1 MPVLWWQTQA
11 EHYLTARSSDVDTP
25 IFSQTIEKQRKAL
38 IEGRLSSV
46 ELVTLYL
53 ARIDRFNTKLNAFA
67 AVFAEE
73 ALQAATEADDARA
86 SGKSTGVL
94 DGIPIGL
101 KDIIEY
107 EDHPTSWGSRA
118 LDGRQSSM
126 SATVVQKLQQ
136 AGAIIIGKTQSVE
149 FALGGWGTN
158 QYLGTP
164 WNPWDLETHR
174 VPGGSSS
181 GSGVA
186 VAAGLTS
193 AALGTDTGG
202 SVRLPSAF
210 CGLVGLKPTFGRIS
224 NHGVMPLSHTLDTVG
239 PLARSVGD
247 AALIYDVLQGPDTN
261 HIDTLYQPLDNAHIE
276 LKEDLTDFCLAALP
290 DEERRACSDD
300 VNRAYDRALTHADD
314 LGATI
319 ITRGLPHSFETYRN
333 LSNVVISAEGY
344 AHAAEL
350 VDQSGL
356 QIGNATL
363 QRVLPG
369 KTCSARD
376 YLNAMMQFKHWRTEF
391 KASMRGIDA
400 LLTPTTTGP
409 AIPVVDVDEQLLPA
423 HYTRATNVLGLCG
436 LAIPNGLSEEGL
448 PLSLCLHGHPYTEST
463 ILRIGW
469 SLEQQ
474 FKELAPSLPGLD

>member
-1 MPVLWWQTQA
+1 MD
-11 EHYLTARSSDVDTP
+11 EH
-25 IFSQTIEKQRKAL
+25 IFFQTIQEQRKSL
-38 IEGRLSSV
+38 VEGRLSSV
-46 ELVTLYL
+46 ELVELYL
-53 ARIDRFNTKLNAFA
+53 ARIDRYNSKLNAFV

-73 ALQAATEADDARA
+73 ALQAAKEADDAMARGYA
-86 SGKSTGVL
+86 TGL
-94 DGIPIGL
+94 LHGIPIGL

-107 EDHPTSWGSRA
+107 EDHPATWGSQA
-118 LDGRQSSM
+118 LGNRLSPM
-126 SATVVQKLQQ
+126 SATVVAKLRD

-164 WNPWDLETHR
+164 WNPWDLQTHR

-239 PLARSVGD
+239 PLARSVAD
-247 AALIYDVLQGPDTN
+247 AALIYDILRGPDTN
-261 HIDTLYQPLDNAHIE
+261 HIDTLYQPLDNPHI
-276 LKEDLTDFCLAALP
+276 LKEDLTDICLAALP

-300 VNRAYDRALTHADD
+300 VNHAYDRALKHAEN

-350 VDQSGL
+350 VNQTDL
-356 QIGNATL
+356 PIGDATL
-363 QRVLPG
+363 QRLLPG
-369 KTCSARD
+369 KTCSAKD

-391 KASMRGIDA
+391 NVHMRGVDA

-423 HYTRATNVLGLCG
+423 HYTRATNVLGLCS

-448 PLSLCLHGHPYTEST
+448 PLSLCIHGHPYTEST
-463 ILRIGW
+463 ILSIGW
-469 SLEQQ
+469 SLERQ
-474 FKELAPSLPGLD
+474 FKELVPSPPNLD

>member
-1 MPVLWWQTQA
+1 MG
-11 EHYLTARSSDVDTP
+11 SP
-25 IFSQTIEKQRKAL
+25 IFSQTIQTQRNA
-38 IEGRLSSV
+38 IVEGHLSSV
-46 ELVTLYL
+46 DLVTLYL

-86 SGKSTGVL
+86 SGNSTGVL

-107 EDHPTSWGSRA
+107 EGHPTSWGSKA

-126 SATVVQKLQQ
+126 SATVARKLQQ

-261 HIDTLYQPLDNAHIE
+261 HVDTLYQPLDNPHIE
-276 LKEDLTDFCLAALP
+276 PKEDLTDFCLAALP

-300 VNRAYDRALTHADD
+300 VNRAYDRALKHADD

-319 ITRGLPHSFETYRN
+319 ITQGLPHSFETYRN

-350 VDQSGL
+350 VEQTGL
-356 QIGNATL
+356 QIGDTTL
-363 QRVLPG
+363 QRLLPG

-400 LLTPTTTGP
+400 LLTPTTTEP

-423 HYTRATNVLGLCG
+423 HYTRATNVLGLCS
-436 LAIPNGLSEEGL
+436 LAIPNGLSEKGL
-448 PLSLCLHGHPYTEST
+448 PLSLCLHGHPYAEAT

-474 FKELAPSLPGLD
+474 FKQLAPSLPGLD

>member
-1 MPVLWWQTQA
+1 MD
-11 EHYLTARSSDVDTP
+11 EH
-25 IFSQTIEKQRKAL
+25 IFFQTIQEQRKSL
-38 IEGRLSSV
+38 VEGRLSSV
-46 ELVTLYL
+46 ELVELYL
-53 ARIDRFNTKLNAFA
+53 ARIDRYNPKLNAFV

-73 ALQAATEADDARA
+73 ALQAAKKADDARA
-86 SGKSTGVL
+86 RGYATGL
-94 DGIPIGL
+94 LHGIPIGL

-107 EDHPTSWGSRA
+107 EDHPATWGSQA
-118 LDGRQSSM
+118 LGNRLSPM
-126 SATVVQKLQQ
+126 SATVVAKLRD

-164 WNPWDLETHR
+164 WNPWDLQTHR

-224 NHGVMPLSHTLDTVG
+224 NYGVMPLSHTLDTVG
-239 PLARSVGD
+239 PLTRSVAD
-247 AALIYDVLQGPDTN
+247 AALLYDVLRGPDAK
-261 HIDTLYQPLDNAHIE
+261 HIPTLYQPLDNSHTE
-276 LKEDLTDFCLAALP
+276 LKDGLAGIRLAALP
-290 DEERRACSDD
+290 DEERRVCSDD
-300 VNRAYDRALTHADD
+300 VNQAYDHALKHAKD

-319 ITRGLPHSFETYRN
+319 VTRGLPHTFETYRD

-350 VDQSGL
+350 VDQTEL
-356 QIGNATL
+356 PIGDATL
-363 QRVLPG
+363 QRIRPG

-376 YLNAMMQFKHWRTEF
+376 YLNARKQFINWQAEF
-391 KASMRGIDA
+391 IAHMAGIDA
-400 LLTPTTTGP
+400 LLTPTTTGA

-423 HYTRATNVLGLCG
+423 HYTRATNVLGLCS
-436 LAIPNGLSEEGL
+436 LAIPNGLSDEGL
-448 PLSLCLHGHPYTEST
+448 PLSLCMHGHPYTEST
-463 ILRIGW
+463 ILRIGL

-474 FKELAPSLPGLD
+474 FKGLVTSPPDLD

>member
-1 MPVLWWQTQA
+1 VG
-11 EHYLTARSSDVDTP
+11 SP
-25 IFSQTIEKQRKAL
+25 IFSQTIQTQRNA
-38 IEGRLSSV
+38 IVEGHLSSV
-46 ELVTLYL
+46 DLVTLYL

-86 SGKSTGVL
+86 SGNSTGVL

-118 LDGRQSSM
+118 LNGRRSSM
-126 SATVVQKLQQ
+126 SATVVQKLRQ

-181 GSGVA
+181 GSAVA

-239 PLARSVGD
+239 PLARSVAD
-247 AALIYDVLQGPDTN
+247 AALIYDILRGPDTN
-261 HIDTLYQPLDNAHIE
+261 HIDTLYQPLDNPHIE
-276 LKEDLTDFCLAALP
+276 LKEDLTDICLAALP

-300 VNRAYDRALTHADD
+300 VNHAYDRALKHADN

-350 VDQSGL
+350 ADQAGL
-356 QIGNATL
+356 PIGDATL
-363 QRVLPG
+363 QRILPG

-391 KASMRGIDA
+391 KAHMRGVDA

-423 HYTRATNVLGLCG
+423 HYTRATNVLGLCS

-448 PLSLCLHGHPYTEST
+448 PLSLCIHGHPYTEST
-463 ILRIGW
+463 ILSIGS

-474 FKELAPSLPGLD
+474 FKGLVPSLPDLG

>member
-1 MPVLWWQTQA
+1 M
-11 EHYLTARSSDVDTP
+11 DTSV
-25 IFSQTIEKQRKAL
+25 FSRTIQEQRKAL
-38 IEGRLSSV
+38 VEDRLSSV
-46 ELVTLYL
+46 ELVALYL

-73 ALQAATEADDARA
+73 ALRAAAEADEARA
-86 SGKSTGVL
+86 LGKSTGVL
-94 DGIPIGL
+94 EGIPFGL

-107 EDHPTSWGSRA
+107 QDHPASWGSRA
-118 LDGRQSSM
+118 LEGRRSPM
-126 SATVVQKLQQ
+126 SATVVQKLQD

-158 QYLGTP
+158 QYLGAP

-186 VAAGLTS
+186 VAAGLIS

-239 PLARSVGD
+239 PLARSVAD
-247 AALIYDVLQGPDTN
+247 AALIYDVLQGPDPN
-261 HIDTLYQPLDNAHIE
+261 HTDTLYQPPDNSPLE
-276 LKEDLTDFCLAALP
+276 LKEDLAGFCLAALP
-290 DEERRACSDD
+290 DEERRVCSDD
-300 VNRAYDRALTHADD
+300 VNHAYDRTLKHAED

-319 ITRGLPHSFETYRN
+319 IIQGLPHSFETYRN

-350 VDQSGL
+350 VDQTDL
-356 QIGNATL
+356 PIGDATL
-363 QRVLPG
+363 QRILPG

-376 YLNAMMQFKHWRTEF
+376 YLNAMMQFQQWRAEF
-391 KASMRGIDA
+391 KAQMAGIDA

-423 HYTRATNVLGLCG
+423 HYTRATNVLGLCA
-436 LAIPNGLSEEGL
+436 LAIPNGLSKEGL
-448 PLSLCLHGHPYTEST
+448 PLSLCVHGHPYTEST

-474 FKELAPSLPGLD
+474 FKALVPSPPGLG

>member
-1 MPVLWWQTQA
+1 MD
-11 EHYLTARSSDVDTP
+11 EHT
-25 IFSQTIEKQRKAL
+25 FFQTIQEQRKSL
-38 IEGRLSSV
+38 VEGRLSSV
-46 ELVTLYL
+46 ELVELYL
-53 ARIDRFNTKLNAFA
+53 ARIDRYNSKLNAFV

-73 ALQAATEADDARA
+73 ALQAAKEADDARTRGYA
-86 SGKSTGVL
+86 TGL
-94 DGIPIGL
+94 LHGIPIGL

-107 EDHPTSWGSRA
+107 EDHPATWGSRA
-118 LDGRQSSM
+118 LGNRLSPM
-126 SATVVQKLQQ
+126 SATVVAKLRD

-164 WNPWDLETHR
+164 WNPWELQTHR

-239 PLARSVGD
+239 PLARSVAD
-247 AALIYDVLQGPDTN
+247 AALIYDILRGPDTN
-261 HIDTLYQPLDNAHIE
+261 HIDTLYQPPNSPHI
-276 LKEDLTDFCLAALP
+276 LKDDLTDICLAALP

-300 VNRAYDRALTHADD
+300 VNHAYDRALKHADN

-350 VDQSGL
+350 VNQ
-356 QIGNATL
+356 
-363 QRVLPG
+363 
-369 KTCSARD
+369 TCLLYTSPSPRD
-376 YLNAMMQFKHWRTEF
+376 
-391 KASMRGIDA
+391 
-400 LLTPTTTGP
+400 
-409 AIPVVDVDEQLLPA
+409 
-423 HYTRATNVLGLCG
+423 
-436 LAIPNGLSEEGL
+436 LS
-448 PLSLCLHGHPYTEST
+448 T
-463 ILRIGW
+463 
-469 SLEQQ
+469 
-474 FKELAPSLPGLD
+474 

>member
-1 MPVLWWQTQA
+1 
-11 EHYLTARSSDVDTP
+11 
-25 IFSQTIEKQRKAL
+25 
-38 IEGRLSSV
+38 
-46 ELVTLYL
+46 
-53 ARIDRFNTKLNAFA
+53 
-67 AVFAEE
+67 
-73 ALQAATEADDARA
+73 
-86 SGKSTGVL
+86 
-94 DGIPIGL
+94 
-101 KDIIEY
+101 
-107 EDHPTSWGSRA
+107 
-118 LDGRQSSM
+118 M
-126 SATVVQKLQQ
+126 SATVVQKLQD

-158 QYLGTP
+158 QYLGAP

-186 VAAGLTS
+186 VAAGLIS

-239 PLARSVGD
+239 PLARSVAD
-247 AALIYDVLQGPDTN
+247 AALIYDVLQGPDPN
-261 HIDTLYQPLDNAHIE
+261 HTDTLYQPPDNSPLE
-276 LKEDLTDFCLAALP
+276 LKEDLAGFCLAALP
-290 DEERRACSDD
+290 DEERRVCSDD
-300 VNRAYDRALTHADD
+300 VNHAYDRTLKHAED

-319 ITRGLPHSFETYRN
+319 IIQGLPHSFETYRN

-350 VDQSGL
+350 VDQTDL
-356 QIGNATL
+356 PIGDATL
-363 QRVLPG
+363 QRILPG

-376 YLNAMMQFKHWRTEF
+376 YLNAMMQFQHWRAEF
-391 KASMRGIDA
+391 KAQMAGIDA

-423 HYTRATNVLGLCG
+423 HYTRATNVLGLCA
-436 LAIPNGLSEEGL
+436 LAIPNGLSKEGL
-448 PLSLCLHGHPYTEST
+448 PLSLCVHGHPYTEST

-474 FKELAPSLPGLD
+474 FKALVPSPPGLG

>member
-1 MPVLWWQTQA
+1 MD
-11 EHYLTARSSDVDTP
+11 EH
-25 IFSQTIEKQRKAL
+25 IFFQTIQEQRKSL
-38 IEGRLSSV
+38 VEGRLSSV
-46 ELVTLYL
+46 ELVELYL
-53 ARIDRFNTKLNAFA
+53 ARIDRFNSKLNAFV

-73 ALQAATEADDARA
+73 ALQAAKEADDARA
-86 SGKSTGVL
+86 RGYATGL
-94 DGIPIGL
+94 LHGIPIGL

-107 EDHPTSWGSRA
+107 EDHPATWGSRA
-118 LDGRQSSM
+118 LGNRLSPM
-126 SATVVQKLQQ
+126 SATVVAKLRD

-164 WNPWDLETHR
+164 WNPWDLQTHR

-239 PLARSVGD
+239 PLARSVAD
-247 AALIYDVLQGPDTN
+247 AALIYDILRGPDTN
-261 HIDTLYQPLDNAHIE
+261 HIDTLYQPLDNPHIE
-276 LKEDLTDFCLAALP
+276 LKEDLTDICLAALP

-300 VNRAYDRALTHADD
+300 VNHAYDRALKHADD

-319 ITRGLPHSFETYRN
+319 ITQGLPHSFETYRN

-350 VDQSGL
+350 VDQTDL
-356 QIGNATL
+356 PIGDATR
-363 QRVLPG
+363 QRILPG
-369 KTCSARD
+369 KTCSAKN
-376 YLNAMMQFKHWRTEF
+376 YLNAMIQFGHWRAEF
-391 KASMRGIDA
+391 KVHMEGIDA

-409 AIPVVDVDEQLLPA
+409 AIPVADVDEQVLPA
-423 HYTRATNVLGLCG
+423 HYTRATNVLGLCA
-436 LAIPNGLSEEGL
+436 LSIPNGLSEEGL
-448 PLSLCLHGHPYTEST
+448 PLSLCIQGHPYTEST
-463 ILRIGW
+463 VLKIGW
-469 SLEQQ
+469 SLEQK
-474 FKELAPSLPGLD
+474 FKALLPLPRGLD

>member
-1 MPVLWWQTQA
+1 M
-11 EHYLTARSSDVDTP
+11 ETA
-25 IFSQTIEKQRKAL
+25 IFSQTIEQQRKAL

-46 ELVTLYL
+46 KLVTLYL

-73 ALQAATEADDARA
+73 ALQAATKADDARA

-107 EDHPTSWGSRA
+107 DDHPTSWGSRA

-126 SATVVQKLQQ
+126 SATVARKLQQ

-247 AALIYDVLQGPDTN
+247 AALI
-261 HIDTLYQPLDNAHIE
+261 
-276 LKEDLTDFCLAALP
+276 
-290 DEERRACSDD
+290 
-300 VNRAYDRALTHADD
+300 
-314 LGATI
+314 
-319 ITRGLPHSFETYRN
+319 
-333 LSNVVISAEGY
+333 
-344 AHAAEL
+344 
-350 VDQSGL
+350 
-356 QIGNATL
+356 
-363 QRVLPG
+363 
-369 KTCSARD
+369 
-376 YLNAMMQFKHWRTEF
+376 
-391 KASMRGIDA
+391 
-400 LLTPTTTGP
+400 
-409 AIPVVDVDEQLLPA
+409 
-423 HYTRATNVLGLCG
+423 
-436 LAIPNGLSEEGL
+436 
-448 PLSLCLHGHPYTEST
+448 LSLIH
-463 ILRIGW
+463 I
-469 SLEQQ
+469 
-474 FKELAPSLPGLD
+474 

>member
-1 MPVLWWQTQA
+1 M
-11 EHYLTARSSDVDTP
+11 ETA
-25 IFSQTIEKQRKAL
+25 IFSQTIEQQRKAL

-46 ELVTLYL
+46 KLVTLYL

-181 GSGVA
+181 GSAVA

-239 PLARSVGD
+239 PLARSVAD
-247 AALIYDVLQGPDTN
+247 AALIYDVLRGPDTN
-261 HIDTLYQPLDNAHIE
+261 HIDTLYQPFDNPDIE
-276 LKEDLTDFCLAALP
+276 LKEDLTGICLATLP
-290 DEERRACSDD
+290 DEERKACSDD
-300 VNRAYDRALTHADD
+300 VNHAYDRALKHADD

-350 VDQSGL
+350 VDQTGL

-376 YLNAMMQFKHWRTEF
+376 YLNAMMRFKHWRTEF
-391 KASMRGIDA
+391 KASMRGINA

-423 HYTRATNVLGLCG
+423 HYTRATNVLGLCS
-436 LAIPNGLSEEGL
+436 LAIPNGLSEKGL
-448 PLSLCLHGHPYTEST
+448 PLSLCLHGHPYAEAT

-474 FKELAPSLPGLD
+474 FKQLAPSLPGLD

>member
-1 MPVLWWQTQA
+1 MD
-11 EHYLTARSSDVDTP
+11 EHT
-25 IFSQTIEKQRKAL
+25 FFQTIQEQRKSL
-38 IEGRLSSV
+38 VEGRLSSV
-46 ELVTLYL
+46 ELVELYL
-53 ARIDRFNTKLNAFA
+53 ARIDRYNSKLNAFV
-67 AVFAEE
+67 AVFSEE
-73 ALQAATEADDARA
+73 ALQAAKEADDARA
-86 SGKSTGVL
+86 RGYATGL
-94 DGIPIGL
+94 LHGIPIGL

-107 EDHPTSWGSRA
+107 EDHPATWGSRA
-118 LDGRQSSM
+118 LGNRLSPM
-126 SATVVQKLQQ
+126 SATVVAKLRD

-164 WNPWDLETHR
+164 WNPWDLQTHR

-210 CGLVGLKPTFGRIS
+210 CRLVGLKPTFGRIS

-239 PLARSVGD
+239 PLARSVAD
-247 AALIYDVLQGPDTN
+247 AALIYDILRGPDTN
-261 HIDTLYQPLDNAHIE
+261 HIDTLYQPLDNPHI
-276 LKEDLTDFCLAALP
+276 LKEDLTDICLAALP

-300 VNRAYDRALTHADD
+300 VNHAYDRALKHANH

-350 VDQSGL
+350 VGQTEL
-356 QIGNATL
+356 PIGDATL
-363 QRVLPG
+363 QRLLPG

-376 YLNAMMQFKHWRTEF
+376 YLNAMIQFKHWRTEF
-391 KASMRGIDA
+391 NTHMRGVDA

-409 AIPVVDVDEQLLPA
+409 AIPVIDVDEQLLPA
-423 HYTRATNVLGLCG
+423 HYTRATNVLGLCS

-448 PLSLCLHGHPYTEST
+448 PLSLCIHGHPYTEST
-463 ILRIGW
+463 ILSIGW

-474 FKELAPSLPGLD
+474 FKELVPSPPDLD

>member
-1 MPVLWWQTQA
+1 MDA
-11 EHYLTARSSDVDTP
+11 H
-25 IFSQTIEKQRKAL
+25 IFFQTIQEQRKAL
-38 IEGRLSSV
+38 VEGRLSSV
-46 ELVTLYL
+46 ELVALYL
-53 ARIDRFNTKLNAFA
+53 ARIDRYNSKLNAFA

-73 ALQAATEADDARA
+73 ALQAAKEADDARA
-86 SGKSTGVL
+86 RGNSTGL
-94 DGIPIGL
+94 LEGIPIGL

-107 EDHPTSWGSRA
+107 QDHPASWGSRV
-118 LDGRQSSM
+118 LDGRQSPM
-126 SATVVQKLQQ
+126 SATVVAKLRD

-239 PLARSVGD
+239 PLARSVAD

-261 HIDTLYQPLDNAHIE
+261 HIDTLYQPFDNPDIE
-276 LKEDLTDFCLAALP
+276 LKEDLTGICLATLP
-290 DEERRACSDD
+290 DEERKACSDD
-300 VNRAYDRALTHADD
+300 VNHAYDRALKHADD

-350 VDQSGL
+350 VDQTGL

-376 YLNAMMQFKHWRTEF
+376 YLNAMMRFKHWRTEF
-391 KASMRGIDA
+391 KASMRGINA

-423 HYTRATNVLGLCG
+423 HYTRATNVLGLCS

-448 PLSLCLHGHPYTEST
+448 PLSLCIHGHPFTEST

>member
-1 MPVLWWQTQA
+1 MD
-11 EHYLTARSSDVDTP
+11 EHT
-25 IFSQTIEKQRKAL
+25 FFQTIQEQRTSL
-38 IEGRLSSV
+38 VEGQLSSV
-46 ELVTLYL
+46 ELVELYL
-53 ARIDRFNTKLNAFA
+53 ARIDRYNSKLNAFV

-73 ALQAATEADDARA
+73 ALQAAKEADDARA
-86 SGKSTGVL
+86 RGYATGL
-94 DGIPIGL
+94 LEGIPIGL

-107 EDHPTSWGSRA
+107 EDHPATWGSRA
-118 LDGRQSSM
+118 LGNRQSSM
-126 SATVVQKLQQ
+126 SATVVEKLRD

-239 PLARSVGD
+239 PLARSVAD
-247 AALIYDVLQGPDTN
+247 AALIYDILRGPDTN
-261 HIDTLYQPLDNAHIE
+261 HIDTLYQPPDSPHI
-276 LKEDLTDFCLAALP
+276 LKDDLTDICLAALP

-300 VNRAYDRALTHADD
+300 VNHAYDRALKHADN

-350 VDQSGL
+350 VNQTDL
-356 QIGNATL
+356 PIGDATL
-363 QRVLPG
+363 QRLLPG

-376 YLNAMMQFKHWRTEF
+376 YLNAMIQFKHWRTEF
-391 KASMRGIDA
+391 NTHMRGVDA
-400 LLTPTTTGP
+400 LLTPTTTGT
-409 AIPVVDVDEQLLPA
+409 AIPVIDVDEQLLPA
-423 HYTRATNVLGLCG
+423 HYTRATNVLGLCS

-448 PLSLCLHGHPYTEST
+448 PLSLCIHGHPYTEAT
-463 ILRIGW
+463 ILSIGW
-469 SLEQQ
+469 SLERQ
-474 FKELAPSLPGLD
+474 FKELMPSPPDLD

>member
-1 MPVLWWQTQA
+1 M
-11 EHYLTARSSDVDTP
+11 DTS
-25 IFSQTIEKQRKAL
+25 ICYQTIQKQRKAL
-38 IEGRLSSV
+38 AEGRLSSV

-53 ARIDRFNTKLNAFA
+53 ARIDQLNSKLNAFA

-73 ALQAATEADDARA
+73 ALQAAKEADDTRA
-86 SGKSTGVL
+86 SGDTTGL
-94 DGIPIGL
+94 LNGIPIGL

-107 EDHPTSWGSRA
+107 EDHPTCWGSHA
-118 LDGRQSSM
+118 LEGRQSSM
-126 SATVVQKLQQ
+126 SATVAQKLLDS
-136 AGAIIIGKTQSVE
+136 GAIIIGKTQSVE

-224 NHGVMPLSHTLDTVG
+224 NYGVMPLSHTLDTVG
-239 PLARSVGD
+239 PLARSVTD
-247 AALIYDVLQGPDTN
+247 AALLYDVLRGPDTN
-261 HIDTLYQPLDNAHIE
+261 HIHTLYQPLDDPYIE
-276 LKEDLTDFCLAALP
+276 LKDGLAGIRLAALP
-290 DEERRACSDD
+290 DDERHSCSDD
-300 VNRAYDRALTHADD
+300 VNQAYDHALKQAKD

-319 ITRGLPHSFETYRN
+319 VTRGLPHTFETYRD

-350 VDQSGL
+350 VDQTDL
-356 QIGNATL
+356 PIGDATL
-363 QRVLPG
+363 QRIRPG

-376 YLNAMMQFKHWRTEF
+376 YLNARKQFINWQAEF
-391 KASMRGIDA
+391 KAHMAGIDA
-400 LLTPTTTGP
+400 LLTPTTTGA

-423 HYTRATNVLGLCG
+423 HYTRATNVLGLCS
-436 LAIPNGLSEEGL
+436 LAIPNGLSDEGL
-448 PLSLCLHGHPYTEST
+448 PLSLCMHGHPYTEST

-474 FKELAPSLPGLD
+474 FKGLVTSPPGLD

>member
-1 MPVLWWQTQA
+1 MDA
-11 EHYLTARSSDVDTP
+11 H
-25 IFSQTIEKQRKAL
+25 IFFQTIQEQRKAL
-38 IEGRLSSV
+38 VEGRLSSV
-46 ELVTLYL
+46 ELVALYL
-53 ARIDRFNTKLNAFA
+53 ARIDRYNSKLNAFA

-86 SGKSTGVL
+86 RGNSTGLL

-107 EDHPTSWGSRA
+107 QDHPASWGSRA
-118 LDGRQSSM
+118 LDGRQSPM
-126 SATVVQKLQQ
+126 SATVVQKLQD

-164 WNPWDLETHR
+164 WNPWDLKTHR

-202 SVRLPSAF
+202 SVRLPCAF

-239 PLARSVGD
+239 PLARSVED
-247 AALIYDVLQGPDTN
+247 AALIYEVLQGPDPN
-261 HIDTLYQPLDNAHIE
+261 HTDTLYQPGNSSRIE
-276 LKEDLTDFCLAALP
+276 LNEDLTGICLAALP

-300 VNRAYDRALTHADD
+300 VNHAYDHALNHAKV

-350 VDQSGL
+350 IDQTDL
-356 QIGNATL
+356 PIGDATL
-363 QRVLPG
+363 QRILPG

-376 YLNAMMQFKHWRTEF
+376 YLNAMIQFDHWRAEF
-391 KASMRGIDA
+391 KAHMTGIDA

-409 AIPVVDVDEQLLPA
+409 AIPVVKVDEQVLPA
-423 HYTRATNVLGLCG
+423 HYTRATNVLGLCS

-448 PLSLCLHGHPYTEST
+448 PLSLCIQGHPYTEST

-474 FKELAPSLPGLD
+474 FKALLLSPPDLD

>member
-1 MPVLWWQTQA
+1 MD
-11 EHYLTARSSDVDTP
+11 EH
-25 IFSQTIEKQRKAL
+25 IFFQTIQEQRKSL
-38 IEGRLSSV
+38 VEGRLSSV
-46 ELVTLYL
+46 ELVELYL
-53 ARIDRFNTKLNAFA
+53 ARIDRYNSKLNAFV

-73 ALQAATEADDARA
+73 ALQAAKEADDAMARGYA
-86 SGKSTGVL
+86 TGL
-94 DGIPIGL
+94 LHGIPIGL

-107 EDHPTSWGSRA
+107 EDHPATWGSRA
-118 LDGRQSSM
+118 LGNRLSPM
-126 SATVVQKLQQ
+126 SATVVAKLRD

-164 WNPWDLETHR
+164 WNPWDLQTHR

-239 PLARSVGD
+239 PLARSVAD
-247 AALIYDVLQGPDTN
+247 AALIYDILRGPDTN
-261 HIDTLYQPLDNAHIE
+261 HIDTLYQPLDNPHI
-276 LKEDLTDFCLAALP
+276 LKEDLTDICLAALP

-300 VNRAYDRALTHADD
+300 VNHAYDRALKHADN

-319 ITRGLPHSFETYRN
+319 ITRGLPHSFDTYRK

-350 VDQSGL
+350 VNQTDL
-356 QIGNATL
+356 PIGDATL
-363 QRVLPG
+363 QRLLPG
-369 KTCSARD
+369 KTCSAKD

-391 KASMRGIDA
+391 NTHMRGVDA

-409 AIPVVDVDEQLLPA
+409 AIPVIDVDEQLLPA
-423 HYTRATNVLGLCG
+423 HYTRATNVLGLCS

-448 PLSLCLHGHPYTEST
+448 PLSLCIHGHPYTEST
-463 ILRIGW
+463 ILSIGW

-474 FKELAPSLPGLD
+474 FKELVPSPPDLD